1 MKKLVLIDG
10 NALIFRA
17 FYATANRMTRSVDQ
31 TPTNAL
37 YLFAS
42 IILKLIENHDFDE
55 MIVALDRSRKKN

>member
-17 FYATANRMTRSVDQ
+17 FYATAIRMTRSVDQ

-55 MIVALDRSRKKN
+55 